1 MNTNYNFRHVLLEH
15 THNNDRFRGSWTT
28 PKNDCL
34 EKLLCRFSLWRF
46 RDMKSRLPWAF
57 HTLRELLLNWALENC
72 WLPFIYASHAFASP
86 LARLLY
92 VTAESMQYTECSK
105 SALTNAG
112 ASSSMLCYRKS
123 YKSLDRF
130 RSNKTTK
137 PVSTSLI
144 LKNLEDF
151 YGMIRMLGRK
161 FIIRNVWARWFLYL
175 FGSSHI
181 FQAVERGEWSKNKGR
196 LFKWNEAL
204 VKIYGDKWYNRV
216 IAAHTEGCL
225 NRDGCMMVMMFYWC
239 LLCV

>member
-1 MNTNYNFRHVLLEH
+1 MSLPH
-15 THNNDRFRGSWTT
+15 TTRATAELSAW
-28 PKNDCL
+28 
-34 EKLLCRFSLWRF
+34 KLLA
-46 RDMKSRLPWAF
+46 AF
-57 HTLRELLLNWALENC
+57 HIHQSCIRFTPRSTAVRYCRVNAVYRVQQKC
-72 WLPFIYASHAFASP
+72 TYKCRGKFQHAI
-86 LARLLY
+86 R
-92 VTAESMQYTECSK
+92 
-105 SALTNAG
+105 
-112 ASSSMLCYRKS
+112 YRKS

-130 RSNKTTK
+130 RGNKTTK